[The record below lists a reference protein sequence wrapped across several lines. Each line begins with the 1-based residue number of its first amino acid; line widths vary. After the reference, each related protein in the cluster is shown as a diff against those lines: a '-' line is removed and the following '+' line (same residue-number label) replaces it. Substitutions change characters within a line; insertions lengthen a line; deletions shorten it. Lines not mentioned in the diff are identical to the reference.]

1 MKQNQESARI
11 LVLTVGTG
19 NAGDLERSL
28 ITPMIK
34 SIGEDEWKRIILLP
48 SRITEESAF
57 RLKNFIANNAVEIL
71 PLPEEGQE
79 NDADACFGY
88 FDTVLANLLLGG
100 TRPDQIVAD
109 FTRGTK
115 AMSAALVL
123 AAVHHDLSNLRY
135 VYSNR
140 RDTRGTVVAGTE
152 RIGEIKTSLVTAR
165 RRLDLAVALMRH
177 GDFGAVTSVLTDS
190 YDQMNLS
197 WPSNM
202 LDEARSLRDIARVY
216 AAWDSLDY
224 RAVFAALD
232 DSGASRKAL
241 PFGFRPAEGL
251 RYSLRTLSKEP
262 KRSDMATYATWLRE
276 LACDLLVNAERRIN
290 DRHFE
295 DALLRAYRIL
305 ELVSQFRLFDG
316 GYDSSC
322 ISPNDPNVKEFRK
335 HLEKTRSRGFG
346 LNNQTKTLHASRQT
360 GVCFLKFLGD
370 PFAKRLLKFDVRQ
383 GAVKTGNR
391 NHSVLVHG
399 FTAQA
404 PSENKLRTVLEDL
417 EQLLIDDDP
426 AAADRLAHARRPFP
440 LKEVAA

>member
-1 MKQNQESARI
+1 MKQDQESTRI
-11 LVLTVGTG
+11 LVLTVGAG
-19 NAGDLERSL
+19 NAGDMERSF
-28 ITPMIK
+28 IQPMIK
-34 SIGEDEWKRIILLP
+34 SIGKNEWKRIILLP
-48 SRITEESAF
+48 SRITEELAL

-71 PLPEEGQE
+71 PLLEEGQE

-88 FDTVLANLLLGG
+88 FDAVLANLLVGG

-109 FTRGTK
+109 FTRGMK

-123 AAVHHDLSNLRY
+123 AAVHRDLSNLRY

-140 RDTRGTVVAGTE
+140 RDTRSTVVAGTD
-152 RIGEIKTSLVTAR
+152 RA
-165 RRLDLAVALMRH
+165 AL
-177 GDFGAVTSVLTDS
+177 
-190 YDQMNLS
+190 
-197 WPSNM
+197 
-202 LDEARSLRDIARVY
+202 
-216 AAWDSLDY
+216 
-224 RAVFAALD
+224 AALD

-241 PFGFRPAEGL
+241 PFGFRSAKGL
-251 RYSLRTLSKEP
+251 RYSLRTLSKEL
-262 KRSDMATYATWLRE
+262 KRSNMAAYAIWLRE

-290 DRHFE
+290 DRYFE

-360 GVCFLKFLGD
+360 GVRFLKFLGG
-370 PFAKRLLKFDVRQ
+370 PFAKRLLKFDTRH

-404 PSENKLRTVLEDL
+404 PSENQLRTVLEDL
-417 EQLLIDDDP
+417 EQLLIDDNP
-426 AAADRLAHARRPFP
+426 TATDRLAHARRPFP